1 MRGQYKFVLCPG
13 DPDQLFDLVA
23 DPFELHNAADDPGHA
38 DVAARL
44 RTDLEAQ
51 YDLTA
56 LEEEVLTSQAR
67 RRLVAQ
73 ALQYGTARPWDF
85 EPDPEQRY
93 VRGDF
98 WTALKF
104 GQIREVAPKQQ

>member
-1 MRGQYKFVLCPG
+1 M
-13 DPDQLFDLVA
+13 
-23 DPFELHNAADDPGHA
+23 
-38 DVAARL
+38 
-44 RTDLEAQ
+44 
-51 YDLTA
+51 
-56 LEEEVLTSQAR
+56 TSQAR